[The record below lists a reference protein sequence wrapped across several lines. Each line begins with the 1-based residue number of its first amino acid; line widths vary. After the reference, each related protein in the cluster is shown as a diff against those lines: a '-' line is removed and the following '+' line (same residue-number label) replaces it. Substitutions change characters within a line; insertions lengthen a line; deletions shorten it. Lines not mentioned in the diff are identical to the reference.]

1 MAGRSRLTLTRRT
14 LLAALSGVLGM
25 AAPGARAREPAPTP
39 TMQGWSLVLRETYV
53 AGTPYYEAGRVGGD
67 LRPGDALVLR
77 REPDNAYDDL
87 AIEVFTA
94 AGPKL
99 GYVPRAD
106 NEPFARLMDA
116 GKAVTAEVIDV
127 SPERYGSIRMR
138 LTLHAA

>member
-1 MAGRSRLTLTRRT
+1 MAGRSPLTLTRRT
-14 LLAALSGVLGM
+14 LLAALSGAVGM
-25 AAPGARAREPAPTP
+25 AAPGARARGSAPTK
-39 TMQGWSLVLRETYV
+39 QGWSLALRETYV
-53 AGTPYYEAGRVGGD
+53 AGTPYYEARRVVGG

-116 GKAVTAEVIDV
+116 GKAVTAEVTDV
-127 SPERYGSIRMR
+127 NPEGYGDVRMR

>member
-1 MAGRSRLTLTRRT
+1 MAVRSPLALTRRT
-14 LLAALSGVLGM
+14 LLAALSGAL
-25 AAPGARAREPAPTP
+25 AATSVRAREPTP
-39 TMQGWSLVLRETYV
+39 TKQGRSLVLLETYV
-53 AGTPYYEAGRVGGD
+53 AGTAYYEACRVCGD

-116 GKAVTAEVIDV
+116 GRSVTAEVVDV
-127 SPERYGSIRMR
+127 SPERYYRIRIR
-138 LTLHAA
+138 LTLHEA

>member
-1 MAGRSRLTLTRRT
+1 MASRLPLTLTRRT
-14 LLAALSGVLGM
+14 LLAALSGTLGM
-25 AAPGARAREPAPTP
+25 AAPGARARESAPTK
-39 TMQGWSLVLRETYV
+39 QGRSLVLRETYV
-53 AGTPYYEAGRVGGD
+53 AGTAYYDARRVR
-67 LRPGDALVLR
+67 LRPGDVLILR

-116 GKAVTAEVIDV
+116 GRAVTAEVIDV
-127 SPERYGSIRMR
+127 NSKRYGSIRMR
-138 LTLHAA
+138 LTLHGA

>member
-1 MAGRSRLTLTRRT
+1 MASRLPLTLTRRT
-14 LLAALSGVLGM
+14 LLAALSGAVGM
-25 AAPGARAREPAPTP
+25 AAPGARARELAPTK
-39 TMQGWSLVLRETYV
+39 QGRSLVLRETYV
-53 AGTPYYEAGRVGGD
+53 AGTAYYDARRVR
-67 LRPGDALVLR
+67 LRPGDVLILR

-116 GKAVTAEVIDV
+116 GRAVTAEVIDV
-127 SPERYGSIRMR
+127 NPKRYGSIRMR
-138 LTLHAA
+138 LTLHGA

>member
-1 MAGRSRLTLTRRT
+1 MAGRSPLTLTRRT

-39 TMQGWSLVLRETYV
+39 APQGWSLVLRETYV
-53 AGTPYYEAGRVGGD
+53 AGTPHYEARRVGGD

-116 GKAVTAEVIDV
+116 GKAVTAEVIDAT
-127 SPERYGSIRMR
+127 SGRYGSIRMR
-138 LTLHAA
+138 LTLHVA

>member
-1 MAGRSRLTLTRRT
+1 MTSRSPFALTRRM
-14 LLAALSGVLGM
+14 LLAALSGALGT
-25 AAPGARAREPAPTP
+25 AAAGARAAEPAPTK
-39 TMQGWSLVLRETYV
+39 QRSSLVLRETYV
-53 AGTPYYEAGRVGGD
+53 AGTAHYEVHRVRGG

-77 REPDNAYDDL
+77 REPENVYDRL

-94 AGPKL
+94 AGTKL

-116 GKAVTAEVIDV
+116 GRAVTSEVVDV
-127 SPERYGSIRMR
+127 NPERYDHIRIR